1 MVSPGRGRLGC
12 LFALLLVVTV
22 IYYGIPVVKDYWNYY
37 QLVDEMRTNARFGQT
52 MKDDEMLRRLRIA
65 VVQLDLPE
73 DAKRFIIRRSS
84 SPPTVSVKTQYRLQ
98 IELPFH
104 HRFITFRPSVEV
116 RQ

>member
-1 MVSPGRGRLGC
+1 
-12 LFALLLVVTV
+12 
-22 IYYGIPVVKDYWNYY
+22 
-37 QLVDEMRTNARFGQT
+37 

-84 SPPTVSVKTQYRLQ
+84 SPPTVSVTTQYRLQ